1 MSDQNCCAVSLREFL
16 SKQLRIKMTSFPLDP
31 VTAEIQANVMKTG
44 TLRRP
49 RLARFQAGIILIEPR
64 IHL

>member
-1 MSDQNCCAVSLREFL
+1 
-16 SKQLRIKMTSFPLDP
+16 MTSFPLDP

-44 TLRRP
+44 TLQRP